1 MYHSAVASL
10 DGAHL
15 YAAGSDQKV
24 KEMEEVPGT
33 GTVVTRESD
42 AGCVVT
48 ALALQPGQA
57 TLSCVASLHACSV
70 GAG

>member
-1 MYHSAVASL
+1 
-10 DGAHL
+10 
-15 YAAGSDQKV
+15 
-24 KEMEEVPGT
+24 MEEVPGT

-57 TLSCVASLHACSV
+57 LYVACFGPCAV
-70 GAG
+70 MGV